1 MHMTSGFVS
10 AAAVCAAVIPMT
22 TLSATSAAQNMPDPT
37 GDIVV
42 ALPQG
47 RVPLPLETRHTI
59 AARDID
65 LIGALAADEILRRLP
80 SVHVPVNSRGEAIA
94 FVRSAAERQVALF
107 YDGAAINVP
116 WDNRLDLSLFP
127 AALAGSAQVAA
138 APLAPLYGVNALGA
152 VSFSPTR
159 LGGPFARGMIGS
171 GRMREIEAVAPFV
184 TGNTD
189 VLIGGSYATRDG
201 ETIADD
207 AQLPYSQVGA
217 RRINTDREIASV
229 FGRISPRI
237 DAHRLTLTA
246 FHVDAQKGIAPESDR
261 PTGARLWRYPELEHT
276 LVSANVGLALGSTTA
291 LDVIGWYQRFSQ
303 TIDSYTDDTYA
314 ARDTQEVDR
323 DHTVGARVLLTQH
336 LGPARIVA
344 SANVLDSDHDQ
355 RDTMFRNG
363 IAPAVL
369 PAFLHYRQRN
379 WSFGLDGTAALTD
392 QLTGEIGFGYDRVS
406 YVETGDKP
414 DIAAAKGWTGR
425 VGLAWSVSDA
435 WRLRAAIGRKIR
447 APTMRE
453 LFGQAL
459 NRFLLNPDLQ
469 PERIISGEA
478 GAEWRIDSA
487 GASVVG
493 FVQDLDGTIDQRN
506 VGRLRQRINLSGSEV
521 LGIEAT
527 AYWHPTP
534 EWTLAGNGTV
544 TRTRRKD
551 TVAGQTDRLAEKPD
565 VLARLYGDYAPASG
579 FGALVELLYT
589 GRAYSADADGVLVA
603 LPRSASLN
611 LRLSQRISFG
621 GAAATVFVRADN
633 LFDSRIVPQIG
644 LPAPGRS
651 LRLGVSVGAA

>member
-1 MHMTSGFVS
+1 MTSGFVS
-10 AAAVCAAVIPMT
+10 GGAVCA
-22 TLSATSAAQNMPDPT
+22 SAILLATVSVTAAAAQDTPDPT

-42 ALPQG
+42 SLPQVG
-47 RVPLPLETRHTI
+47 APLPLETRHTI

-65 LIGALAADEILRRLP
+65 LIGAVAADEILRRLP

-159 LGGPFARGMIGS
+159 PGGPFARGMIGS

-184 TGNTD
+184 AGSTD
-189 VLIGGSYATRDG
+189 ILIGGSYAIRDG
-201 ETIADD
+201 ETLADD
-207 AQLPYSQVGA
+207 VDLPYSQVGE
-217 RRINTDREIASV
+217 RRTNTDREIASV
-229 FGRISPRI
+229 VGRVGTTIG
-237 DAHRLTLTA
+237 AHRLSLTA
-246 FHVDAQKGIAPESDR
+246 FHVDANKGIAPESDR
-261 PTGARLWRYPELEHT
+261 PSGARFWRYPTLEHT
-276 LVSANVGLALGSTTA
+276 LVSANAGLALGATTA
-291 LDVIGWYQRFSQ
+291 LDVIGWYQRFNQ
-303 TIDSYTDDTYA
+303 TIDSHTDATYST
-314 ARDTQEVDR
+314 RDTQEVDR
-323 DHTVGARVLLTQH
+323 DRTVGARVLLTQH
-336 LGPARIVA
+336 LGSAQIVA
-344 SANVLDSDHDQ
+344 SANVLDSEHDQ
-355 RDTMFRNG
+355 RDTTFRNG
-363 IAPAVL
+363 VAPAVL

-425 VGLAWSVSDA
+425 VGLAWSASEA

-469 PERIISGEA
+469 PERIISAEL

-487 GASVVG
+487 GASIVG

-506 VGRLRQRINLSGSEV
+506 VGRLRQRINLKGSEV
-521 LGIEAT
+521 LGVEAT
-527 AYWHPTP
+527 AYWHPTS
-534 EWTLAGNGTV
+534 EWTLGGNGTV
-544 TRTRRKD
+544 TRTRRKG
-551 TVAGQTDRLAEKPD
+551 TTTGQTDRLAEKPD
-565 VLARLYGDYAPASG
+565 MLARFYGDYAAGSG
-579 FGALVELLYT
+579 FGALAELLYT

-621 GAAATVFVRADN
+621 GAAATAFVRGDN

-651 LRLGVSVGAA
+651 LRLGLSLGAV